1 MLSYVSPAALVHE
14 EQAAGRRAG
23 GARWPARRS
32 RHDQYLARPE
42 AGLTAPVS
50 TGRQSPRAVP
60 AGPGGVA
67 RRRAQLEARWRDRLE
82 RVTALS
88 LAYHDAGELAGQGR
102 IGVTESRRARMLA
115 RQAVA
120 ERQALA
126 EIEAA
131 LDRIA
136 SGRYGWCEQCGR
148 PVAAAVLAARPEAR
162 YCAACGRHRSA
173 QRLACA

>member
-1 MLSYVSPAALVHE
+1 MASTSIAPRPVPRPAGSRSHGTG
-14 EQAAGRRAG
+14 QYRAA
-23 GARWPARRS
+23 
-32 RHDQYLARPE
+32 
-42 AGLTAPVS
+42 V
-50 TGRQSPRAVP
+50 PRAVP